1 MTKKQILFSILLG
14 LLILGVGVGFLKYR
28 AHKRQEALAAPNLNP
43 PPNPITKKE
52 DLQKFLEQEGQKGLK
67 KRNAQVLIGVY
78 EKMLVQFPESVD
90 LKKKLASAYEDTEE
104 HDKAQKLLE
113 SLPK

>member
-28 AHKRQEALAAPNLNP
+28 AHKRQETLVTPNP
-43 PPNPITKKE
+43 PPNKE
-52 DLQKFLEQEGQKGLK
+52 ELQKFLEQEGQKGLK